1 MFSFLACL
9 FYVVRRSR
17 HCAYCGELSIK
28 SQMLR
33 EPHGRYFCDAECKA
47 STSMERVW

>member
-17 HCAYCGELSIK
+17 HCAYCGELGIK
-28 SQMLR
+28 SQMTRDALNAW
-33 EPHGRYFCDAECKA
+33 FCDAACGA
-47 STSMERVW
+47 DWWIERTW